1 MADIMSIVSTAH
13 KSNVLS
19 SPSGSSTYIP
29 ADSSLYQGGR
39 TGTYSDGKKFPLN
52 LSPVGGFRAQ
62 VHDGSTGTSPHRQVP
77 IEDRS
82 FRFGNTKFTLTDVG
96 KAQIKNVV
104 TDPATGAT

>member
-1 MADIMSIVSTAH
+1 MA
-13 KSNVLS
+13 
-19 SPSGSSTYIP
+19 
-29 ADSSLYQGGR
+29 R
-39 TGTYSDGKKFPLN
+39 KFPLN

-77 IEDRS
+77 IEDSS

-104 TDPATGAT
+104 TDPATGATYLDTAVASSTPDGQALRSVLSGREGLDFRSSAWK